1 MSIKF
6 STTGTTF
13 DGGTVL
19 QIKTGNQGSGK
30 VLVSDSDGL
39 VDWVGVKGLVSQ
51 DRYIGELYGGGIVV
65 NIWQEGSS
73 ENVLIA
79 SLQDATS
86 TSTIPSTTTEYA
98 VGWSAYGAAFAGATS
113 LYDGKTNN
121 AKALGWYSWNDFGT
135 TAAAIDFDDLN
146 NTGNVG
152 PLVSD
157 WYLPSLYEMRTIW
170 NSAAVINKVLGE
182 HNFKFGVRDGVSAK
196 YWTSTEVNATQA
208 WMLNLTG
215 LGNFATAS
223 KSDNA
228 RIRPVRL
235 ERKTIGNGLVT
246 YLDAT
251 DKRSYNDSTLS
262 GRWVDLVNSGLT
274 SSYSFTF
281 SSINSTGPTYSTQ
294 ESGYLNFNG
303 NSFINFASP
312 IGDVNVVTVE
322 MWARIKP
329 QSANRMLFGWSNY
342 DVYWVSDKG
351 LGFNTGDG
359 DVYGIPTATVT
370 SLGIVDRWV
379 HYVFEMRS
387 GVNYSNNR
395 IYIDGQLQTTLVQC
409 VGTQNIGNT
418 NFSGG
423 NGRIGCWTSSL
434 LTIGGTPYLGVFD
447 LSVFKVYKRALTQTE
462 ITDGFNKY
470 RRKYEIG
477 ITSTHFIDMTT
488 NPGTFSI
495 VQNMKVNIAGK
506 KNQRLLASSTNG
518 TASWVDKNYLFYRPD
533 NQRFVG
539 EFYGGGI
546 IVSAYNYP
554 TNVFNYIIMSKDD
567 INQIVTEFK
576 YGGSTATRLTVSY
589 DLTSWLSIGQIAK
602 FVVGGVSKSIAI
614 TSVVS
619 DSSMITNSSGT
630 LNLAIP
636 DQTSGGNPGTTLVSP
651 ALFVD
656 QQIIPTL
663 IEVVVNITHT
673 WVTDL
678 RINLIS
684 PSGKVITLFNQ
695 TNGDVDNFT
704 NTVFSTNLTLA
715 SITTGTA
722 PFTGTFRMSAVSG
735 IVTGTYT
742 SNATTL
748 TELLD
753 GKTVNGN
760 WYLAIQDYGTNDT
773 GTLLNWS
780 LKFSGTRT
788 TILLNE
794 TLTSTTTY
802 ESSKNVVIGATGL
815 SIPWSV
821 RNNLVLTNN
830 FDGSINSNA
839 VLALGYTNSS
849 AALLCDFYNSDGWGD
864 WYLPSSYELVNAFD
878 ALASVGYVSGT
889 DSVSGDYWTSTNTI
903 FSNAFYVRTSG
914 GSMSNLLVDGS
925 KSSLKKVRAFR
936 KVSILSNYK
945 TWGSANPYD
954 EPVEGWYT
962 EAWDE
967 KNWNNYPKLKTSNLI
982 FDFRTDNLFC
992 YTGRLGPYTTT
1003 AQSTVGGYTG
1013 TLKTGVTWSSDYNA
1027 LSFNGTYSTTV
1038 LSNSY
1043 LVFSNYV
1050 SPTPSSNITMET
1062 WVYPTHNSQ
1071 GTGGRPILSTNGW
1084 EASASAY
1091 AGYSISLS
1099 SNNNTDT
1106 YSVLVDVG
1114 NGGGNGFQYRKSYS
1128 TGSSVRPVFRNKW
1141 NHIVVIMNGINI
1153 VQIYV
1158 NNRAYPIAPP
1168 TGDQNIDGT
1177 ATTVNTTL
1185 AGTKMLIGAGYGGIF
1200 SIFDGY
1206 IGAVRVYNTNLSV
1219 TDVKYNFEYDRVRY
1233 DV

>member
-1 MSIKF
+1 MAIKISNT
-6 STTGTTF
+6 STTIDSGTKL
-13 DGGTVL
+13 VV
-19 QIKTGNQGSGK
+19 KTGNQSSGK

-65 NIWQEGSS
+65 NIWQEGSN

-79 SLQDATS
+79 SLNDVSS
-86 TSTIPSTTTEYA
+86 TDTTQGYPYTPPFETI
-98 VGWSAYGAAFAGATS
+98 WSPQTNTLKGASS
-113 LYDGKTNN
+113 LYDGSSNTS
-121 AKALGWYSWNDFGT
+121 KARSGIS
-135 TAAAIDFDDLN
+135 TAIFLQTSSAINFDGYGNLN
-146 NTGNVG
+146 GY
-152 PLVSD
+152 SD
-157 WYLPSLYEMRTIW
+157 WYLPSLYEMRAIW
-170 NSAAVINKVLGE
+170 NNAAVINKVCGE
-182 HNFKFGVRDGVSAK
+182 HNFKFGVRDDVAAR
-196 YWTSTEVNATQA
+196 YWTSTETSATHA
-208 WMLNLTG
+208 WQLDLTG
-215 LGNFATAS
+215 LGNFTTAS
-223 KSDNA
+223 KASSA
-228 RIRPVRL
+228 RMRPVRI
-235 ERKTIGNGLVT
+235 ERKTIGNGLVACF
-246 YLDAT
+246 DAT
-251 DKRSYNDSTLS
+251 DKRSYSDSALAN
-262 GRWVDLVNSGLT
+262 RWVDIVNAGLT
-274 SSYSFTF
+274 SSYSATF
-281 SSINSTGPTYSTQ
+281 SSINNTGPTYS
-294 ESGYLNFNG
+294 SDFGGYLNFNG
-303 NSFINFASP
+303 SSYVDFYTP
-312 IGDVNVVTVE
+312 IGDAGTVTVE
-322 MWARIKP
+322 VWARLATNYSGK
-329 QSANRMLFGWSNY
+329 MLFGWGQY
-342 DVYWVSDKG
+342 DVYMTGGHLGYNTNSSD
-351 LGFNTGDG
+351 L
-359 DVYGIPTATVT
+359 YGINSTEVS
-370 SLGIVDRWV
+370 SLGLPGNWA

-387 GVNYSNNR
+387 DVSYTNNK
-395 IYIDGQLQTTLVQC
+395 IYINGVQRSLSQ
-409 VGTQNIGNT
+409 VILGSGEGAARR
-418 NFSGG
+418 NFNGG
-423 NGRIGCWTSSL
+423 FGRIG
-434 LTIGGTPYLGVFD
+434 GFRANDGYLGLFD
-447 LSVFKVYKRALTQTE
+447 ISVFKVYKRALTQTE
-462 ITDGFNKY
+462 ITNGFNKY

-495 VQNMKVNIAGK
+495 VQNMKVNVPGK
-506 KNQRLLASSTNG
+506 KNQRILASSTNG

-554 TNVFNYIIMSKDD
+554 TNVFNYIIMSKND
-567 INQIVTEFK
+567 INQIVAELK
-576 YGGSTATRLTVSY
+576 YGGSTATRLTVSSY

-636 DQTSGGNPGTTLVSP
+636 DSPSFGVPGTALVSP

-656 QQIIPTL
+656 QQIVPTL

-673 WVTDL
+673 WVNDL
-678 RINLIS
+678 NINLVS
-684 PSGKVITLFNQ
+684 PSGKVITLFNR
-695 TNGDVDNFT
+695 TNGGVPNFT

-722 PFTGTFRMSAVSG
+722 PFTGTFSMSAVSG
-735 IVTGTYT
+735 IVTGAYT

-780 LKFSGTRT
+780 LRISGLRT
-788 TILLNE
+788 TILLDE
-794 TLTSTTTY
+794 TLTSTVTY
-802 ESSKNVVIGATGL
+802 ESNKNFEIGSTGL
-815 SIPWSV
+815 SVPWTSN
-821 RNNLVLTNN
+821 NNLLLTNN
-830 FDGSINSNA
+830 FDGKINNTTI
-839 VLALGYTNSS
+839 LAGSSTHS

-889 DSVSGDYWTSTNTI
+889 DSVSGDYWTSTNGDY
-903 FSNAFYVRTSG
+903 FSNAYYVRTSG
-914 GSMSNLLVDGS
+914 GSMSNLLVTGS

-945 TWGSANPYD
+945 TWGSTNPYD
-954 EPVEGWYT
+954 EPATGWYT

-967 KNWNNYPKLKTSNLI
+967 KNWNNYPKVKTSNLI

-992 YTGRLGPYTTT
+992 YAGRLGSYTTT
-1003 AQSTVGGYTG
+1003 AQSTIGGYTG

-1027 LSFNGTYSTTV
+1027 LSFNGTYSTSVIT
-1038 LSNSY
+1038 NSY

-1050 SPTPSSNITMET
+1050 SPSPSSNITMEA

-1071 GTGGRPILSTNGW
+1071 GTNNRPILSTNGW
-1084 EASASAY
+1084 EAIVSAY
-1091 AGYSISLS
+1091 AGYNISLS
-1099 SNNNTDT
+1099 SNDGTDT
-1106 YSVLVDVG
+1106 YNVFVDVG

-1128 TGSSVRPVFRNKW
+1128 TSGRPVFRNKW
-1141 NHIVVIMNGINI
+1141 NHIVVVMNGINV
-1153 VQIYV
+1153 VQVYV
-1158 NNRAYPIAPP
+1158 NNLATIMAAP
-1168 TGDQNIDGT
+1168 TGDQTIDGT

-1206 IGAVRVYNTNLSV
+1206 IGAIRVYNTNLST
-1219 TDVKYNFEYDRVRY
+1219 TDIKYNFEYDRIRY
-1233 DV
+1233 EL

>member
-39 VDWVGVKGLVSQ
+39 VDWVGVKGLISQ

-86 TSTIPSTTTEYA
+86 TSTNPTTLVSTTEYA
-98 VGWSAYGAAFAGATS
+98 VGWSAYTSNYAGSIS
-113 LYDGKTNN
+113 LYNGSTN
-121 AKALGWYSWNDFGT
+121 YSTARSLYGFSTYGISRAAVDFDSFGT
-135 TAAAIDFDDLN
+135 YT
-146 NTGNVG
+146 
-152 PLVSD
+152 D

-196 YWTSTEVNATQA
+196 YWTSTEVDATQA

-303 NSFINFASP
+303 NSFINFTSP
-312 IGDVNVVTVE
+312 IGDTNVVTVE
-322 MWARIKP
+322 MWARLTP
-329 QSANRMLFGWSNY
+329 GYNNYVLFGWNAY
-342 DVYWVSDKG
+342 DVWINTGNYF
-351 LGFNTGDG
+351 GFNTGAG
-359 DVYGIPTATVT
+359 DTWGINPTQVT
-370 SLGIVDRWV
+370 NLGLKGNWN

-387 GVNYSNNR
+387 DVTVDNNKMYINGV
-395 IYIDGQLQTTLVQC
+395 LQTLENAFG
-409 VGTQNIGNT
+409 GTPENSANRHF
-418 NFSGG
+418 NGG
-423 NGRIGCWTSSL
+423 VGRIGGFRGSNS
-434 LTIGGTPYLGVFD
+434 YLAYQDV
-447 LSVFKVYKRALTQTE
+447 SVFKVYKRALTQTE

-488 NPGTFSI
+488 NAGTFSI
-495 VQNMKVNIAGK
+495 VQNMKVNVVGK

-602 FVVGGVSKSIAI
+602 FVVGDVSKSIAI

-636 DQTSGGNPGTTLVSP
+636 DQTSVENPGTTLVSP

-673 WVTDL
+673 YVNDL

-684 PSGKVITLFNQ
+684 PSGKVITIFNQ
-695 TNGDVDNFT
+695 TNGSVDNFT

-760 WYLAIQDYGTNDT
+760 WYLAIQDYGTNET
-773 GTLLNWS
+773 GTLFNWS

-802 ESSKNVVIGATGL
+802 ESSKNVVIGATGM

-864 WYLPSSYELVNAFD
+864 WYLPSNYELVNAFD

-889 DSVSGDYWTSTNTI
+889 DSVSGDYWTSTNTQ

-925 KSSLKKVRAFR
+925 KSLLKKVRAFR

-945 TWGSANPYD
+945 TWGSANSYD

-1013 TLKTGVTWSSDYNA
+1013 TLKTGATWSSDYNA
-1027 LSFNGTYSTTV
+1027 ISFNGTYSTTI

-1050 SPTPSSNITMET
+1050 SPTPSSNITMEA

-1071 GTGGRPILSTNGW
+1071 GTGDRPILSTNGW

-1091 AGYSISLS
+1091 AGYNISLS

-1106 YSVLVDVG
+1106 YSVSVNVG

>member
-86 TSTIPSTTTEYA
+86 TSTNPSTLVSTTEYA
-98 VGWSAYGAAFAGATS
+98 VGWSTYTSNYAGSIS
-113 LYDGKTNN
+113 LYNGSTN
-121 AKALGWYSWNDFGT
+121 YSTARSLYGFSDYLSRAAVDFDSFGT
-135 TAAAIDFDDLN
+135 YT
-146 NTGNVG
+146 
-152 PLVSD
+152 D

-170 NSAAVINKVLGE
+170 DSAAVINKVLGE

-281 SSINSTGPTYSTQ
+281 SSINSTGPTYSTK

-303 NSFINFASP
+303 NSFINFTSP
-312 IGDVNVVTVE
+312 IGDTNVVTVE
-322 MWARIKP
+322 MWARLTPGYNNYI
-329 QSANRMLFGWSNY
+329 LFGWNAYDVWINSSNY
-342 DVYWVSDKG
+342 F
-351 LGFNTGDG
+351 GFNTGTG
-359 DVYGIPTATVT
+359 DTWGINPTQVT
-370 SLGIVDRWV
+370 NLGLKGNWN

-387 GVNYSNNR
+387 DVTVDNNKMYINGV
-395 IYIDGQLQTTLVQC
+395 LQTLENADFLQFG
-409 VGTQNIGNT
+409 GTSENSANRHF
-418 NFSGG
+418 NGG
-423 NGRIGCWTSSL
+423 VGRIGGFRASNS
-434 LTIGGTPYLGVFD
+434 YLAYQDV
-447 LSVFKVYKRALTQTE
+447 SVFKVYKRALTQTE

-636 DQTSGGNPGTTLVSP
+636 DQTSVGNPGTTLVSP

-695 TNGDVDNFT
+695 TNGSVDNFT

-760 WYLAIQDYGTNDT
+760 WYLAIQDYGTGET

-830 FDGSINSNA
+830 FDGSINSNT

-849 AALLCDFYNSDGWGD
+849 AALLCDFYKSDGWGD

-945 TWGSANPYD
+945 TWGSANSYD

-1027 LSFNGTYSTTV
+1027 LSFNGTYSASVIT
-1038 LSNSY
+1038 NSY

-1050 SPTPSSNITMET
+1050 SPTPSSNITMEA

-1168 TGDQNIDGT
+1168 TGDQTIDGT